1 MLTRSTK
8 VLDAQQCS
16 HHYIMTVHDTAV
28 RLCFAAAGYV
38 IANALVRLQG
48 RTAMGAVKVFAE
60 CRPPGIY
67 KRHYIE
73 EIFRYN
79 HELL

>member
-1 MLTRSTK
+1 M
-8 VLDAQQCS
+8 
-16 HHYIMTVHDTAV
+16 
-28 RLCFAAAGYV
+28 

-73 EIFRYN
+73 ELFRYN